1 VKILKGSETV
11 KPLRDSGVT
20 RAGKGTGE
28 TRDRTGGGPATVS
41 VENYLKAIYHQG
53 QGGRG
58 VIAAR
63 LKETLKVSAP
73 AVTAAV
79 RRLSRQG
86 YVTVDRR
93 RMIAL
98 TPQGLEVARH
108 LIARHRLVERLLTDV
123 LGMEWY
129 RVHEEAERL
138 EHAISPEVEAR
149 LLRIFGDRHVCPH
162 GSSFI
167 PEGPEPRR
175 RRGERLLAEAA
186 VNQSLRVTE
195 VDDEDRGFLEYLDG
209 LGIMPGRRLTLR
221 ERLYDATLRLQVD
234 GRSVHLA
241 QESAARVWVRP
252 VASGRPRG
260 LSRA

>member
-1 VKILKGSETV
+1 MAERLAGGKAGRGGERARARGGS
-11 KPLRDSGVT
+11 G
-20 RAGKGTGE
+20 A
-28 TRDRTGGGPATVS
+28 ATVS

-53 QGGRG
+53 QGGHG

-73 AVTAAV
+73 AVTSAV
-79 RRLSRQG
+79 RRLARKG
-86 YVTVDRR
+86 YVSVDRHKA
-93 RMIAL
+93 ITL
-98 TPQGLEVARH
+98 TPEGVEVARH

-149 LLRIFGDRHVCPH
+149 LMRVFGDRRVCPH

-175 RRGERLLAEAA
+175 RRGESLLADAP
-186 VNQSLRVTE
+186 VHQGLQVTE
-195 VDDEDRGFLEYLDG
+195 VDDEERGFLEYLDG
-209 LGIMPGRRLTLR
+209 LGILPGTRLLLR
-221 ERLYDATLRLQVD
+221 ERLYDATLRLQVES
-234 GRSVHLA
+234 RTVHLGKD
-241 QESAARVWVRP
+241 SAARVWVRP
-252 VASGRPRG
+252 VAGGRARG
-260 LSRA
+260 TGR

>member
-1 VKILKGSETV
+1 M
-11 KPLRDSGVT
+11 
-20 RAGKGTGE
+20 RAGKGAGE
-28 TRDRTGGGPATVS
+28 SWDRAGSGAATVS
-41 VENYLKAIYHQG
+41 GENYLKAIYHQG

-79 RRLSRQG
+79 RRLTRRG

-93 RMIAL
+93 RRIAL

-108 LIARHRLVERLLTDV
+108 LIARHR
-123 LGMEWY
+123 
-129 RVHEEAERL
+129 RL

-149 LLRIFGDRHVCPH
+149 LLRVFGDRRVCPH

-175 RRGERLLAEAA
+175 RRGERLLAEAT
-186 VNQSLRVTE
+186 VNQSVQVTE

-209 LGIMPGRRLTLR
+209 LGIVPGTCLALR

-241 QESAARVWVRP
+241 KDSAARVWVRP
-252 VASGRPRG
+252 VATRRPRG
-260 LSRA
+260 SAR

>member
-1 VKILKGSETV
+1 M
-11 KPLRDSGVT
+11 T
-20 RAGKGTGE
+20 RAGKGAGE
-28 TRDRTGGGPATVS
+28 TRDRPGGGAATVS

-63 LKETLKVSAP
+63 LKETLRVSAP

-79 RRLSRQG
+79 RRLTRKG

-93 RMIAL
+93 RLIAL
-98 TPQGLEVARH
+98 TPEGLEVARH
-108 LIARHRLVERLLTDV
+108 LISRHRLVERLLTDV

-149 LLRIFGDRHVCPH
+149 LLRVFGDRRVCPH
-162 GSSFI
+162 GSNFI

-175 RRGERLLAEAA
+175 RRGERLLAEAT
-186 VNQSLRVTE
+186 VNQFMQVTE

-209 LGIMPGRRLTLR
+209 LGIMPGTRLTLR

-241 QESAARVWVRP
+241 KDSAGRVWVRP
-252 VASGRPRG
+252 VAVARPRAA
-260 LSRA
+260 SR